1 MEEKQN
7 KKKGQ
12 LNSILNKYYWLFAIL
27 IFLIIVILG
36 IWFLIWPEISKSQK
50 IAKEFLPEK
59 MQEID
64 LLGKY
69 TAKIKDLET
78 LVSNIDNQYGRS
90 LDLLR
95 QVLPAQANVPELIA
109 QVDALTRKSG
119 FEMNSIDITE
129 SGATGLVKRGGTKN
143 IQINNTPLRLVN
155 INLSVTGGNYPSFK
169 ILLDNIEKNIRLL
182 DLNSVSF
189 SGGTSEAV
197 GYSLNLRTY
206 YFTDPLT
213 TTVK

>member
-1 MEEKQN
+1 MEERQN
-7 KKKGQ
+7 KKKGR
-12 LNSILNKYYWLFAIL
+12 LNTILNEYYRLFATL
-27 IFLIIVILG
+27 IFLLVVALG

-69 TAKIKDLET
+69 TGKIKDLET

-129 SGATGLVKRGGTKN
+129 SGATSLVKKGDTKN
-143 IQINNTPLRLVN
+143 IEINNTPLRLVN
-155 INLSVTGGNYPSFK
+155 INLSVTGGSYPSFK

-197 GYSLNLRTY
+197 GYNLNLRTY

-213 TTVK
+213 TTAK